1 MKKFNNILY
10 DEFNIEKNIPS
21 EDIMKY
27 DGTNITLSL
36 KKNISKFKG
45 LLCEVQLTT
54 VLSHAMNEF
63 GHNIVY
69 KDTDE
74 LDSKDSKEYENI
86 KAIFS
91 EVREDILKIMGKL
104 EFINHRVYSIKSG
117 AKNIEILLGKD
128 FKNDLENVKLKD
140 MDGNLYHKFQQE
152 LWDKP
157 IKCSSRNDIQKFL
170 KIILNWGMKMYDI
183 NLMRFYKKIEFFKDP
198 NEMKE
203 EKYVYTFEEFQKY
216 IKGATNL
223 NDKTMFEMLY
233 YCGLRRGECRGLQWS
248 DIDWNNKLV
257 SITKQAN
264 SVKDSQKYYELTP
277 PKTSKSI
284 RTLPLTEVL
293 YNDLVNLYNEKKKY
307 YGFNDKWFIF
317 GEHEPLT
324 FGMMSRINGRIAE
337 SADIRRIPLHSF
349 RHSCASLLINTGQ
362 PVTTVS
368 KYLGHASTKETL
380 DTYAHMFPN
389 NLTNVKNTIDNLNL
403 GI

>member
-203 EKYVYTFEEFQKY
+203 KKDVYTFEEFQKY

-264 SVKDSQKYYELTP
+264 SIKDSQKYYELTP
-277 PKTSKSI
+277 PKTQKSI
-284 RTLPLTEVL
+284 RTLPLTDVL

-307 YGFNDKWFIF
+307 YGFNEKWFIF
-317 GEHEPLT
+317 GELDPLT
-324 FGMMSRINGRIAE
+324 FGMMHRINGRIAKN
-337 SADIRRIPLHSF
+337 ADIRRIPLHSF

>member
-203 EKYVYTFEEFQKY
+203 EKDVYTFEEFQKY
-216 IKGATNL
+216 ITGTTNL

-233 YCGLRRGECRGLQWS
+233 YCGLRRGEARGLQWS

-317 GEHEPLT
+317 GEHDPLT
-324 FGMMSRINGRIAE
+324 FGMMSRINGRIAQN
-337 SADIRRIPLHSF
+337 ADTRRIPLHSF

-389 NLTNVKNTIDNLNL
+389 NLTDVKNTIDNLNL

>member
-170 KIILNWGMKMYDI
+170 KIILN
-183 NLMRFYKKIEFFKDP
+183 
-198 NEMKE
+198 
-203 EKYVYTFEEFQKY
+203 
-216 IKGATNL
+216 
-223 NDKTMFEMLY
+223 
-233 YCGLRRGECRGLQWS
+233 
-248 DIDWNNKLV
+248 
-257 SITKQAN
+257 
-264 SVKDSQKYYELTP
+264 
-277 PKTSKSI
+277 
-284 RTLPLTEVL
+284 
-293 YNDLVNLYNEKKKY
+293 
-307 YGFNDKWFIF
+307 
-317 GEHEPLT
+317 
-324 FGMMSRINGRIAE
+324 
-337 SADIRRIPLHSF
+337 
-349 RHSCASLLINTGQ
+349 
-362 PVTTVS
+362 
-368 KYLGHASTKETL
+368 
-380 DTYAHMFPN
+380 
-389 NLTNVKNTIDNLNL
+389 
-403 GI
+403 